1 MSEAQEAAPVV
12 QSSEQSS
19 GDSGS
24 TAAPTPDNG
33 VEATP
38 QESAPREAAKE
49 SPIPDPKIEELLTA
63 EFDGPILSSNEN
75 HTGINYK
82 EVVNSLPDDAK
93 KIIANLRSSYT
104 RKTQEL
110 AEQQKIMQQHV
121 DEIQANRSALFDS
134 EFNKA
139 IEDSASS
146 EKKNL
151 DPFNPKTIEDRIQ
164 QEVAKRMQDMLKP
177 MKQAHQLQQQRM
189 KLDAF
194 KREHPDLDG
203 MKKEVAK
210 VLTDHKGMNLEQ
222 AYWVVKGK
230 KLDEQS
236 RQQADELGRYKAAA
250 RSAGLKVGGA
260 NRGTNRGVP
269 QYVLDKD
276 DPVAIYKWLEANKGK
291 AKI

>member
-1 MSEAQEAAPVV
+1 MNETQEAAPVV
-12 QSSEQSS
+12 QSSEQPS

-24 TAAPTPDNG
+24 TVAPTSDSG
-33 VEATP
+33 VEAAP
-38 QESAPREAAKE
+38 QESASKA
-49 SPIPDPKIEELLTA
+49 SQPDHRLDELLTA
-63 EFDGPILSSNEN
+63 EIEEPIFSSGE
-75 HTGINYK
+75 NYK
-82 EVVNSLPDDAK
+82 GMNYQEVVRELPDDAK

-121 DEIQANRSALFDS
+121 DEIQANRSALFNS
-134 EFNKA
+134 EFNKN
-139 IEDSASS
+139 IEETAATD
-146 EKKNL
+146 KKDV
-151 DPFNPKTIEDRIQ
+151 DPFNPKTIEERIQ

-177 MKQAHQLQQQRM
+177 MKQAHQLQQQKM
-189 KLDAF
+189 KLDSF
-194 KREHPDLDG
+194 KRDHPDLDG

-210 VLTDHKGMNLEQ
+210 VLMDHKGMNLEQ
-222 AYWVVKGK
+222 AYWVIKGK
-230 KLDEQS
+230 KLDEQT
-236 RQQADELGRYKAAA
+236 RQQEDELGRYKAAA

>member
-12 QSSEQSS
+12 QSSEQPS

-24 TAAPTPDNG
+24 TAAPTPDSG
-33 VEATP
+33 VDAAP
-38 QESAPREAAKE
+38 QEPAPE
-49 SPIPDPKIEELLTA
+49 SSQPDHRLDELLTA
-63 EFDGPILSSNEN
+63 NIDEPIFSSGE
-75 HTGINYK
+75 NYK
-82 EVVNSLPDDAK
+82 GMNYQEVVRELPDDAK

-121 DEIQANRSALFDS
+121 EEIQANRSALFNS
-134 EFNKA
+134 EFNKN
-139 IEDSASS
+139 IEETAATD
-146 EKKNL
+146 KKDV

-177 MKQAHQLQQQRM
+177 MKQAHQLQQQKM

-194 KREHPDLDG
+194 KRDHPDLDG
-203 MKKEVAK
+203 MKKDVAK
-210 VLTDHKGMNLEQ
+210 VLMDHKGMNLEQ

-230 KLDEQS
+230 KLDEQT
-236 RQQADELGRYKAAA
+236 RQQEDELGRYKAAA

-291 AKI
+291 GKI

>member
-12 QSSEQSS
+12 QSSEQPS

-24 TAAPTPDNG
+24 TAAPTPDSG
-33 VEATP
+33 VDAAP
-38 QESAPREAAKE
+38 QEPAPE
-49 SPIPDPKIEELLTA
+49 SSQPDHRLDELLTA
-63 EFDGPILSSNEN
+63 NIDEPIFSSGE
-75 HTGINYK
+75 NYK
-82 EVVNSLPDDAK
+82 GMNYQEVVRELPDDAK

-121 DEIQANRSALFDS
+121 EEIQANRSALFNS
-134 EFNKA
+134 EFNKN
-139 IEDSASS
+139 IEETAATD
-146 EKKNL
+146 KKDV
-151 DPFNPKTIEDRIQ
+151 DPFNPKTIEERIQ

-177 MKQAHQLQQQRM
+177 MKQAHQLQQQKM

-194 KREHPDLDG
+194 KRDHPDLDG
-203 MKKEVAK
+203 MKKDVAK
-210 VLTDHKGMNLEQ
+210 VLMDHKGMNLEQ

-230 KLDEQS
+230 KLDEQT
-236 RQQADELGRYKAAA
+236 RQQEDELGRYKAAA

-291 AKI
+291 GKM

>member
-12 QSSEQSS
+12 QSSEQPS

-24 TAAPTPDNG
+24 TAAPTPDSG
-33 VEATP
+33 VDAAP
-38 QESAPREAAKE
+38 QEPAPE
-49 SPIPDPKIEELLTA
+49 SSQPDHRLDELLTA
-63 EFDGPILSSNEN
+63 NIDEPIFSSGE
-75 HTGINYK
+75 NYK
-82 EVVNSLPDDAK
+82 GMNYQEVVRELPDDAK

-110 AEQQKIMQQHV
+110 AEQQKVMQQHV
-121 DEIQANRSALFDS
+121 EEIQANRSALFNS
-134 EFNKA
+134 EFNKN
-139 IEDSASS
+139 IEETAATD
-146 EKKNL
+146 KKDL

-177 MKQAHQLQQQRM
+177 MKQAHQLQQQKM
-189 KLDAF
+189 KLDSF
-194 KREHPDLDG
+194 KRDHPDLDG
-203 MKKEVAK
+203 MKKDVAK
-210 VLTDHKGMNLEQ
+210 VLMDHKGMNLEQ

-230 KLDEQS
+230 KLDEQT
-236 RQQADELGRYKAAA
+236 RQQEDELGRYKAAA

-276 DPVAIYKWLEANKGK
+276 DPVAIYKWLEANK
-291 AKI
+291 

>member
-12 QSSEQSS
+12 QSSEQPS

-24 TAAPTPDNG
+24 TAAPTPDSG
-33 VEATP
+33 VEAAP
-38 QESAPREAAKE
+38 QEPALE
-49 SPIPDPKIEELLTA
+49 SSQPDHRLDELLTA
-63 EFDGPILSSNEN
+63 EIEEPIFSSGE
-75 HTGINYK
+75 NYK
-82 EVVNSLPDDAK
+82 GMNYQEVVRELPDDAK

-121 DEIQANRSALFDS
+121 EEIQANRSALFNS
-134 EFNKA
+134 EFNKN
-139 IEDSASS
+139 IEETAAAD
-146 EKKNL
+146 KKDV
-151 DPFNPKTIEDRIQ
+151 DPFNPKTIEERIQ

-177 MKQAHQLQQQRM
+177 MKQAHQLQQQRI

-194 KREHPDLDG
+194 KRDHPDLDG

-210 VLTDHKGMNLEQ
+210 VLMDHKGMNLEQ
-222 AYWVVKGK
+222 AYWVIKGK
-230 KLDEQS
+230 KLDEQT
-236 RQQADELGRYKAAA
+236 RQQEDELGKYKAAA

-276 DPVAIYKWLEANKGK
+276 DPIAIYRWLEANKGK
-291 AKI
+291 GKI

>member
-12 QSSEQSS
+12 QSSEQPS

-24 TAAPTPDNG
+24 TAAPTPDSG
-33 VEATP
+33 VDAAP
-38 QESAPREAAKE
+38 QEPAPE
-49 SPIPDPKIEELLTA
+49 SSQPDHRLDELLTA
-63 EFDGPILSSNEN
+63 NIDEPIFSSGE
-75 HTGINYK
+75 NYK
-82 EVVNSLPDDAK
+82 GMNYQEVVRELPDDAK

-121 DEIQANRSALFDS
+121 EEIQANRSALFNS
-134 EFNKA
+134 EFNKN
-139 IEDSASS
+139 IEETAATD
-146 EKKNL
+146 KKDV

-177 MKQAHQLQQQRM
+177 MKQAHQLQQQKM

-194 KREHPDLDG
+194 KRDHPDLDG
-203 MKKEVAK
+203 MKKDVAK
-210 VLTDHKGMNLEQ
+210 VLMDHKGMNLEQ

-230 KLDEQS
+230 KLDEQT
-236 RQQADELGRYKAAA
+236 RQQEDELGRYKAAA

-291 AKI
+291 GKM